1 VTKHQTSPPVQPM
14 HATDAVSRPPR
25 KLSARIA
32 SRVQTLLFATGKAVG
47 TLQSVRP
54 VKAWT
59 RGWGRQLGAAARLLR
74 LRYTPPEPWHTRGVT
89 LYPRLDSASEWTYHD
104 ERWVRV
110 VHRWEHRQMLREG
123 RSLVVADNQQT
134 PPAIVGLQDPT
145 VIRADVPADG
155 EERWVC
161 VYLDPVQN
169 QWRNFRWSFTA
180 RRDSSFREFQFAF
193 RYVDFY
199 NRYRFRQEDDQL
211 HFDVVQEGVF
221 YNSIAVVPL
230 RMEMGRDY
238 HFDVEVRE
246 QRFLLY
252 VDGHLMLDE
261 VDPLDLIRR
270 GSIAVILW
278 ENDLETPIK
287 AVLEKIRV
295 EEIERGWTKPQPGR
309 AIGANG

>member
-1 VTKHQTSPPVQPM
+1 
-14 HATDAVSRPPR
+14 
-25 KLSARIA
+25 
-32 SRVQTLLFATGKAVG
+32 
-47 TLQSVRP
+47 
-54 VKAWT
+54 
-59 RGWGRQLGAAARLLR
+59 
-74 LRYTPPEPWHTRGVT
+74 
-89 LYPRLDSASEWTYHD
+89 
-104 ERWVRV
+104 
-110 VHRWEHRQMLREG
+110 MLKEG
-123 RSLVVADNQQT
+123 RSLVVADHQQT
-134 PPAIVGLQDPT
+134 PPAIVGLHDPT

-155 EERWVC
+155 EERWVYL
-161 VYLDPVQN
+161 YLDPVQN

-221 YNSIAVVPL
+221 YNSIAAVPL
-230 RMEMGRDY
+230 RMEMGREY
-238 HFDVEVRE
+238 RFDLEVRE

-287 AVLEKIRV
+287 AILKKIRV
-295 EEIERGWTKPQPGR
+295 EEIERGWTKPQPVH